1 MNIHTGCKVPCR
13 YCEAVFSHVGALR
26 KHIRLLHPT
35 IHRERLLKLLERQG
49 KLGTKA
55 HKYLDNSY
63 ENENSKSSEHG
74 STYNSSN
81 EGEKE
86 IKPKK
91 EKRTKT
97 RIEDGIDSRFKFSC
111 TICKKR
117 FTEYVN
123 MCRHRRM
130 AHETPDDENNS
141 NANSEGSSESA
152 NIVVENPEAIAAFF
166 ANVAYNIA
174 ENLTCYLDG
183 GQEALEAYSK
193 REDEEVDVVNTEE
206 DKQVEEPPNIALDQY
221 NFPHSYNP
229 RLLQENFEYCPLDP
243 SELMKKYEKEVPSY
257 FDVNIDE
264 NSLDDRGPALCT
276 RRRNSKDS
284 KDDSRDS
291 IWGNRFD
298 GSFTN
303 SPAKSERS
311 QSPMLKIASVYSG
324 KEAAML
330 IPGTP
335 KKDAPTEKGGQDPK
349 VITID
354 PLVTQSSNTEKE
366 KESEKEPK
374 KDEKEKSVAV
384 TQGESNT
391 ENEVEKNGADNEEI
405 SELSQKQTD
414 EETSTAKN
422 AENKS
427 EEESEEK
434 SKTTQSSESRVTPEK
449 VESQDLGDSNSSPG
463 DINGNRKQVKVDS
476 QESEKQS
483 QSENPEPEPK
493 EKQSQSENPEP
504 EPKEKGESEHTPRK
518 HIFKIMEYSK
528 LKKGGLTVIRH
539 GELDEGRNKYE
550 EVKKDKAVESKISA
564 SNDSSNTV
572 SCDKAALNSENKL
585 QINDMSSDDSNSG
598 ILLVDLFTDSDSE
611 QTNKDHELMLQ
622 GLDLAKGAKDKME
635 KKARSSSVGNS
646 PQRSPLYNYETI
658 MFGKLGDTAY
668 VCSVCKRHYPDFDR
682 LIRHQWK
689 KHPSIY
695 CDFMEVEQGH
705 EIESLYYSKPCH
717 RGLLGSSGKAL
728 ERAINKPSYTC
739 TRCRGSFK
747 SVDRL
752 RVHIINCATPQPSP
766 KKKKSY
772 YKRKTPIKTENG
784 EIESPSKLASQV
796 NLKELNSRM
805 KEFSS
810 KPDKKADSAVQENSL
825 MEQEEKFSVGSTLNE
840 RPKTPTQKV
849 VTEKRVST
857 ENTPENTETKAEE
870 KDDTKQSE
878 QKTTQS
884 PSSKAGSKKI
894 MVVKK
899 IPTPVKEDQLSGG
912 KSKETAVKKAVQRK
926 SPVKLKKEQSK
937 TGKMADS
944 AQQKRMRR
952 GRDIVI
958 YNPRN
963 HIRRRE
969 LSEVLDKQQCKG
981 CGVKFKTISLLERHV
996 KKCDEK
1002 DKFKDIKM
1010 IKSNVNEEFHQKQR
1024 HVCFYCNKGF
1034 IYPKSLMNHFK
1045 AFCVVKKERESNGG
1059 LSEEDKS
1066 TEATMMKRLIQQE
1079 EDRKVTN
1086 EEFDDTERK
1095 KGGWPRGKKRK
1106 HRRKNHS
1113 WTIIK
1118 QRKSSSSGQDMM
1130 LSVSDFI
1137 EEQEEMGNSENEE
1150 DQQSVSEQPSN
1161 SDGNEKQSMT
1171 KKPQNIPR
1179 TPQKPGIKKES
1190 DTPPGDIVEELNSEP
1205 KGKKEKLKTEKTD
1218 ITMSGAAPRGKRKTE
1233 VLAKPEVSTE
1243 DKTSVT
1249 SSPGETKNDE
1259 TPMPRKRGRKKNVKN
1274 GSEDSPK
1281 SMEEEVKAK
1290 KSKVEDV
1297 PTASDVALARE
1308 AKTKKARGDS
1318 SAKGNAQVTEGKAK
1332 KAKDDTLQDE
1342 ERSLKEMMQN
1352 QSGKT
1357 KKGKLS
1363 FDNPDMQFVTMKN
1376 IVKKSASGGSPVK
1389 TAEREVNEES
1399 EKTTPSKLTFHIYD
1413 SNSFKKKKT
1422 VAAAGPGVEKKF
1434 HIIQPGDFAGKNS
1447 NEGENNSKVGEKGRR
1462 SGDGRKV
1469 AQGGRVSEMKGR
1481 QEKGQVA
1488 NNGGQ
1493 VELEP
1498 QGDGGEGLEKK
1509 STGSNK
1515 IKGIVNRKP
1524 DTLQFHQVDMA
1535 AMKNKKGS
1543 QRLKKK

>member
-1150 DQQSVSEQPSN
+1150 DQQSVFEQPSN

-1488 NNGGQ
+1488 NNGSQ